1 MSAQPA
7 EPEPLPR
14 IHPERETAPAPARE
28 LPPAQINLFTGEPEA
43 VVIPIEA
50 EPPEGDPLI
59 VDEGIRMVKTGDTS
73 QIILS
78 GFGMF
83 LAKKSERLLVKHG
96 KTVFYEFPLFRL
108 SEVVVASR
116 GVTLS
121 SDLIEE
127 LCQRGVRL
135 SFLTGGGKPYAMLS
149 SPMLTATVIS
159 RREQLAALAD
169 ERGVDFAR
177 LIVRGKVANQE
188 RLLRY
193 FGKYLKQADPERFA
207 AVERAADRLAALRTE
222 VKKVGGPRIDEVRD
236 SLMGYEGTAGRLYW
250 EAVKE
255 IVSQRTE
262 FMGREHR
269 GATDAVNSLLNYGY
283 GILYSQVWGA
293 VLNAGLEPFAGFLH
307 VDRPGKPSLVLDL
320 VEEFRQPVVDR
331 TVIAHINL
339 GETVTM
345 KGGML
350 DEDTRSRYAAKI
362 LERLE
367 STETV
372 KGKKYQIKSIIQMQA
387 RSLCTFLR
395 REGSYKP
402 FTFKW

>member
-1 MSAQPA
+1 MSALSPD
-7 EPEPLPR
+7 PDPLPR
-14 IHPERETAPAPARE
+14 IHPDVAAAATRE

-43 VVIPIEA
+43 VVVPIES
-50 EPPEGDPLI
+50 EPPDGEEQI
-59 VDEGIRMVKTGDTS
+59 IDEGIRMVKTGDTS
-73 QIILS
+73 QVVLS
-78 GFGMF
+78 GFGMY
-83 LAKKSERLLVKHG
+83 LSKKSERLLVRQG
-96 KTVFYEFPLFRL
+96 KTVVYEFPLFRL

-116 GVTLS
+116 GVSLS

-127 LCQRGVRL
+127 LCQRGIRL
-135 SFLTGGGKPYAMLS
+135 SFLTNGGKPYAMLS

-159 RREQLAALAD
+159 RREQLAAIAD
-169 ERGVDFAR
+169 ERGVEFAK
-177 LIVRGKVANQE
+177 LVVVGKLTNQE

-193 FGKYLKQADPERFA
+193 FGKYLKQADPDRFA
-207 AVERAADRLAALRTE
+207 RVDRLSDQIAELRPAVQRAA
-222 VKKVGGPRIDEVRD
+222 GPQVDDVRD
-236 SLMGYEGTAGRLYW
+236 SLMGYEGTGGRLYW
-250 EAVKE
+250 DGVKE
-255 IVSQRTE
+255 IIGQRGE

-269 GATDAVNSLLNYGY
+269 GATDAVNALLNYGY

-339 GETVTM
+339 GEAVTL

-350 DEDTRSRYAAKI
+350 DEETRARYAAKI

-395 REGSYKP
+395 REGDYKP
-402 FTFKW
+402 FGFKW

>member
-1 MSAQPA
+1 MNPPA
-7 EPEPLPR
+7 PEPNPLPR
-14 IHPERETAPAPARE
+14 IHPEVAAPEPARE

-43 VVIPIEA
+43 VVVPIET
-50 EPPEGDPLI
+50 EPPDGEERI
-59 VDEGIRMVKTGDTS
+59 IDEGIRMVKTGDTS
-73 QIILS
+73 QVVLS

-83 LAKKSERLLVKHG
+83 LSKKSERLLVRQG
-96 KTVFYEFPLFRL
+96 KTVVYEFPLFRL

-127 LCQRGVRL
+127 LCQRGIRL

-169 ERGVDFAR
+169 ERGVEFAK
-177 LIVRGKVANQE
+177 LIVAGKLTNQE

-207 AVERAADRLAALRTE
+207 RVDRLADQIADLRPA
-222 VKKVGGPRIDEVRD
+222 VQRIAGQRIDDVRD
-236 SLMGYEGTAGRLYW
+236 SLMGYEGTGGRLYW
-250 EAVKE
+250 EGVKE
-255 IVSQRTE
+255 IISQRGE

-269 GATDAVNSLLNYGY
+269 GATDAVNALLNYGY

-339 GETVTM
+339 GEAVTL
-345 KGGML
+345 KAGML
-350 DEDTRSRYAAKI
+350 DEETRSRYAAKI

-395 REGSYKP
+395 REGDYRP
-402 FTFKW
+402 FGFKW

>member
-1 MSAQPA
+1 MGLHNA
-7 EPEPLPR
+7 EPDPLPR
-14 IHPERETAPAPARE
+14 IHPELAPSPARN

-43 VVIPIEA
+43 VVIPIDTEILD
-50 EPPEGDPLI
+50 GDERI
-59 VDEGIRMVKTGDTS
+59 IDDGIRMVKTGDTS
-73 QIILS
+73 QVVLS

-83 LAKKSERLLVKHG
+83 LSKKSERLLVRQG
-96 KTVFYEFPLFRL
+96 KTVVYEFPLFRL

-127 LCQRGVRL
+127 LCQRGIRL
-135 SFLTGGGKPYAMLS
+135 SFLTSGGKPYAMLS
-149 SPMLTATVIS
+149 SPMLTATVVS
-159 RREQLAALAD
+159 RRQQLAAID
-169 ERGVDFAR
+169 DDRGVTFGK
-177 LIVRGKVANQE
+177 LIVSGKLTNQE

-193 FGKYLKQADPERFA
+193 FGKYLKQTDPERFA
-207 AVERAADRLAALRTE
+207 RVDHLADHIRDLKPAIQQIA
-222 VKKVGGPRIDEVRD
+222 GFRIDDVRD
-236 SLMGYEGTAGRLYW
+236 SLMGYEGTGGRLYW
-250 EAVKE
+250 DGVKE
-255 IVSQRTE
+255 IISQRTE

-269 GATDAVNSLLNYGY
+269 GATDIVNALLNYGY

-339 GETVTM
+339 GEAVTF
-345 KGGML
+345 KDGML
-350 DEDTRSRYAAKI
+350 DEDTRARYAAKI

-367 STETV
+367 SSEPV

-387 RSLCTFLR
+387 RSLCSFLR
-395 REGSYKP
+395 RDSAYTP

>member
-1 MSAQPA
+1 MTAPLA
-7 EPEPLPR
+7 EPDPLPR
-14 IHPERETAPAPARE
+14 LHSERLAPEPTRE

-43 VVIPIEA
+43 VIVPIET
-50 EPPEGDPLI
+50 EPPEGEEWI
-59 VDEGIRMVKTGDTS
+59 IDEGIRMVKTGDTS
-73 QIILS
+73 QVVLS

-83 LAKKSERLLVKHG
+83 LSKKSERLLVRQG
-96 KTVFYEFPLFRL
+96 KTVVYEFPLFRL

-116 GVTLS
+116 GVSLS

-127 LCQRGVRL
+127 LCQRGIRL
-135 SFLTGGGKPYAMLS
+135 SFLTSSGKPYAMLS
-149 SPMLTATVIS
+149 SPMLTATVLS
-159 RREQLAALAD
+159 RREQLAAIRD
-169 ERGVDFAR
+169 TRGIEFAK
-177 LIVRGKVANQE
+177 LIVAGKLTNQE

-207 AVERAADRLAALRTE
+207 HVDRFADQIADLRPAVQQISGAC
-222 VKKVGGPRIDEVRD
+222 IDDVRD

-250 EAVKE
+250 DGVKE
-255 IVSQRTE
+255 IIGQRAE

-269 GATDAVNSLLNYGY
+269 GATDAVNALLNYGY

-339 GETVTM
+339 GEAVTL
-345 KGGML
+345 KAGML
-350 DEDTRSRYAAKI
+350 DEETRSRYAAKI

-395 REGSYKP
+395 REGEYKP
-402 FTFKW
+402 FAFKW

>member
-1 MSAQPA
+1 MADPD
-7 EPEPLPR
+7 PLPR
-14 IHPERETAPAPARE
+14 FYPERPAPEPARE

-43 VVIPIEA
+43 VVVPIETD
-50 EPPEGDPLI
+50 PPDGEERI
-59 VDEGIRMVKTGDTS
+59 IDEGIRMVKTGDTS
-73 QIILS
+73 QVVLS

-83 LAKKSERLLVKHG
+83 LSKKSERLLVRQN
-96 KTVFYEFPLFRL
+96 KTVIYEFPFFRL

-127 LCQRGVRL
+127 VCQRGIRL
-135 SFLTGGGKPYAMLS
+135 SFLTSSGKPYAMLS

-159 RREQLAALAD
+159 RREQLAALDD
-169 ERGVDFAR
+169 ERGAAFAKS
-177 LIVRGKVANQE
+177 IVLGKLTNQE

-193 FGKYLKQADPERFA
+193 FGKYLKRADPERFTR
-207 AVERAADRLAALRTE
+207 VDRLADQIADLRPA
-222 VKKVGGPRIDEVRD
+222 VQRVAGVRIDDVRD

-250 EAVKE
+250 DGVKE
-255 IVSQRTE
+255 IIGQRTE

-269 GATDAVNSLLNYGY
+269 GATDAVNALLNYGY

-339 GETVTM
+339 GEAVTL
-345 KGGML
+345 KDGML
-350 DEDTRSRYAAKI
+350 DEETRSRYAAKI

-387 RSLCTFLR
+387 RNLCTFLR
-395 REGSYKP
+395 REGDYQP
-402 FTFKW
+402 FGFKW

>member
-1 MSAQPA
+1 MSAA
-7 EPEPLPR
+7 EPDPIPR
-14 IHPERETAPAPARE
+14 IHPEREISEPTRE
-28 LPPAQINLFTGEPEA
+28 LPPAQINLYTGEAEP
-43 VVIPIEA
+43 VQIPIEV
-50 EPPEGDPLI
+50 EPLEGEEHV

-73 QIILS
+73 QVVLS

-83 LAKKSERLLVKHG
+83 LSKKSERLLVRQG
-96 KTVFYEFPLFRL
+96 KTVVYEFPLFRL

-127 LCQRGVRL
+127 LCQRGIRL
-135 SFLTGGGKPYAMLS
+135 SFLTHGGKPYAMLS

-159 RREQLAALAD
+159 RREQLAAIGD
-169 ERGVDFAR
+169 ERGVAFAK
-177 LIVRGKVANQE
+177 LIVAGKLTNQE

-193 FGKYLKQADPERFA
+193 FGKYLKQADPERF
-207 AVERAADRLAALRTE
+207 ERVDRVADQIADLRPT
-222 VKKVGGPRIDEVRD
+222 VQQMVGARIDDARD

-250 EAVKE
+250 DGVKE
-255 IVSQRTE
+255 IIGQRAE

-269 GATDAVNSLLNYGY
+269 GATDAINALLNYGY

-339 GETVTM
+339 GEAVTL
-345 KGGML
+345 KAGML
-350 DEDTRSRYAAKI
+350 DEETRSRYAAKI

-367 STETV
+367 STEAV
-372 KGKKYQIKSIIQMQA
+372 KGKKYQVKSIIQMQA
-387 RSLCTFLR
+387 RSLCAFLR
-395 REGSYKP
+395 REGDYKP
-402 FTFKW
+402 FSFKW

>member
-1 MSAQPA
+1 MSAPA
-7 EPEPLPR
+7 SEPAPLPR
-14 IHPERETAPAPARE
+14 IHPDVAAPEPARE

-43 VVIPIEA
+43 VVVPIETD
-50 EPPEGDPLI
+50 PPDGEERIID
-59 VDEGIRMVKTGDTS
+59 DGIRMVKTGDTS
-73 QIILS
+73 QVVLS
-78 GFGMF
+78 GFGLF
-83 LAKKSERLLVKHG
+83 LSKKSERLLVRQN
-96 KTVFYEFPLFRL
+96 KTVVYEFPLFRL

-127 LCQRGVRL
+127 LCQRGIRL
-135 SFLTGGGKPYAMLS
+135 SFLTHGGKPYAMLS

-159 RREQLAALAD
+159 RREQLAAIAD
-169 ERGVDFAR
+169 DRGVEFAK
-177 LIVRGKVANQE
+177 LIVAGKLTNQE

-193 FGKYLKQADPERFA
+193 FGKYLKQADPTRFEPVDRVA
-207 AVERAADRLAALRTE
+207 DQIAELRPAVQRIA
-222 VKKVGGPRIDEVRD
+222 GQRIDDVRD
-236 SLMGYEGTAGRLYW
+236 SLMGYEGTGGRLYW
-250 EAVKE
+250 EGVKE
-255 IVSQRTE
+255 IIGQRAE

-269 GATDAVNSLLNYGY
+269 GATDAVNALLNYGY

-339 GETVTM
+339 GEAVTL
-345 KGGML
+345 KAGML
-350 DEDTRSRYAAKI
+350 DEETRSRYAAKI

-372 KGKKYQIKSIIQMQA
+372 KGKKYQVKSIIQIQA

-395 REGSYKP
+395 REGSYSP

>member
-1 MSAQPA
+1 MSACAA
-7 EPEPLPR
+7 EPDPLAR
-14 IHPERETAPAPARE
+14 IHPEVAAPQPGRE

-43 VVIPIEA
+43 VVVPIET
-50 EPPEGDPLI
+50 EPPDGEERI
-59 VDEGIRMVKTGDTS
+59 IDEGIRMVKTGDTS
-73 QIILS
+73 QVVLS

-83 LAKKSERLLVKHG
+83 LSKKSERLLVRQN
-96 KTVFYEFPLFRL
+96 KTVVYEFPLFRL

-127 LCQRGVRL
+127 LCQRGIRL

-159 RREQLAALAD
+159 RREQLAAIAD
-169 ERGVDFAR
+169 DRGVEFAK
-177 LIVRGKVANQE
+177 LIVSGKLTNQE

-193 FGKYLKQADPERFA
+193 FGKYLKQADPTRFEPVDRVA
-207 AVERAADRLAALRTE
+207 DQIAELRPAVQRIA
-222 VKKVGGPRIDEVRD
+222 GQRIDDVRD

-250 EAVKE
+250 NGIKE
-255 IVSQRTE
+255 IIGQRAE

-339 GETVTM
+339 GEAVTL
-345 KGGML
+345 KAGML
-350 DEDTRSRYAAKI
+350 DEETRSRYAAKI

-367 STETV
+367 STEAV
-372 KGKKYQIKSIIQMQA
+372 KGKKYQVKSIIQMQA
-387 RSLCTFLR
+387 RNLCTFLR
-395 REGSYKP
+395 REGSYSP

>member
-1 MSAQPA
+1 MNPHAADPD
-7 EPEPLPR
+7 PIPR
-14 IHPERETAPAPARE
+14 IHPERAAPEPARE

-43 VVIPIEA
+43 VVVPIET
-50 EPPEGDPLI
+50 EPPEGEERDI
-59 VDEGIRMVKTGDTS
+59 DEGIRMVKTGDTS
-73 QIILS
+73 QVVLS

-83 LAKKSERLLVKHG
+83 LSKKSERLLVRQG
-96 KTVFYEFPLFRL
+96 KAVVYEFPFFRL

-127 LCQRGVRL
+127 LCQRGIRL
-135 SFLTGGGKPYAMLS
+135 SFLTNGGKPYAMLS
-149 SPMLTATVIS
+149 SPMLTATVLS

-169 ERGVDFAR
+169 ERGAEFAK
-177 LIVRGKVANQE
+177 LIVNGKLTNQE

-193 FGKYLKQADPERFA
+193 FGKYLKQADPERF
-207 AVERAADRLAALRTE
+207 ERVDRLAGQIADLRPASQRI
-222 VKKVGGPRIDEVRD
+222 VGMRIDDVRD
-236 SLMGYEGTAGRLYW
+236 SLMGYEGTGGRLYW
-250 EAVKE
+250 NGVKE
-255 IVSQRTE
+255 IIGQRAE

-269 GATDAVNSLLNYGY
+269 GATDAVNALLNYGY
-283 GILYSQVWGA
+283 GILYAQVWGA

-339 GETVTM
+339 GEAVTL
-345 KGGML
+345 KAGML
-350 DEDTRSRYAAKI
+350 DEETRSRYAAKI

-367 STETV
+367 SAEVV
-372 KGKKYQIKSIIQMQA
+372 KGKKYQVKSIIQMQA

-395 REGSYKP
+395 REGPYTP
-402 FTFKW
+402 FAFKW

>member
-1 MSAQPA
+1 MGAQPTA
-7 EPEPLPR
+7 PLPH
-14 IHPERETAPAPARE
+14 IHPEIPPPQPVHV

-43 VVIPIEA
+43 VVVPIET
-50 EPPEGDPLI
+50 EPPDGEERIID
-59 VDEGIRMVKTGDTS
+59 DGIRMVKTGDTS
-73 QIILS
+73 QVVLS

-83 LAKKSERLLVKHG
+83 LSKKSERLLVRQG
-96 KTVFYEFPLFRL
+96 KTVVYEFPLFRL

-121 SDLIEE
+121 SDLVEE
-127 LCQRGVRL
+127 LCQRGIRL
-135 SFLTGGGKPYAMLS
+135 SFLTNGGKPYAMLS
-149 SPMLTATVIS
+149 SPMLTATVVS
-159 RREQLAALAD
+159 RREQLAAIAD
-169 ERGVDFAR
+169 ERGVAFAK
-177 LIVRGKVANQE
+177 LIVGGKLTSQE

-207 AVERAADRLAALRTE
+207 RVDRLADQLADLRPAVDRIAALR
-222 VKKVGGPRIDEVRD
+222 IDDVRD
-236 SLMGYEGTAGRLYW
+236 SLMGYEGTGGRLYW
-250 EAVKE
+250 EGVRE
-255 IVSQRTE
+255 IIGQRGE

-331 TVIAHINL
+331 TVIAHVNL
-339 GETVTM
+339 GEAVTLRA
-345 KGGML
+345 GML
-350 DEDTRSRYAAKI
+350 DEETRARYAAKI

-395 REGSYKP
+395 REGDYKP
-402 FTFKW
+402 FGFKW